1 MRKQAILALL
11 FVAAAAS
18 AATAQTFS
26 SGSTGADGALNV
38 TANTTLPLPANGIL
52 NFTTVTV
59 QPGVTLT
66 FAKNAANTPVVILA
80 TGDVA
85 IVGAIGVQGGGNN
98 IDNRYESRIPGPG
111 GFAGGGS
118 GAPGAGPGGGTLGDT
133 FPVCGGTWSG
143 PLSLVPIVGGSGGCG
158 GANSPSGG
166 GGGGGAIV
174 IASSTKI
181 TVRGGIDARGA
192 SWGGAG
198 GAIRLVANQVEMQE
212 YSYLLATGC
221 WSCYYGPDGNA
232 GVIRIEAPTGQTL
245 IGLNTSIAPPFVGSV
260 PNSEI
265 VRGDP
270 PLLSIVSVAGQPVPP
285 GAGARWYAADIMLPT
300 TIPDDIPVVVSGANI
315 PVGTAVTLGFLS
327 ANQGTVV
334 NAALAGSFVSST
346 ATLHLTGLNRT
357 AGVVT
362 SFYVTAVFAVP
373 PAPGGGG
380 APGPDAVANVRLT
393 ATLGEP
399 TRYAFLRA
407 DGSEIDPA
415 RVPADLRARY
425 AR

>member
-1 MRKQAILALL
+1 MRKQVILALL
-11 FVAAAAS
+11 AVVAAASVAG
-18 AATAQTFS
+18 AQTFS
-26 SGSTGADGALNV
+26 SGSTGADGALTI
-38 TANTTLPLPANGIL
+38 TADTVLPLPANGIL

-59 QPGVTLT
+59 QPGITLT
-66 FAKNAANTPVVILA
+66 FAKNASNTPVVILA
-80 TGDVA
+80 TGDVL
-85 IVGAIGVQGGGNN
+85 INGAINVNAGAYN
-98 IDNRYESRIPGPG
+98 IDRRYETRIPGPG
-111 GFAGGGS
+111 GFAGGGP
-118 GAPGAGPGGGTLGDT
+118 GAPGAGPGGGSVSDNYLLCMGK
-133 FPVCGGTWSG
+133 WSG

-158 GANSPSGG
+158 GVFGAS

-181 TVRGGIDARGA
+181 TVGGGIEANGA
-192 SWGGAG
+192 PLGGSG
-198 GAIRLVANQVEMQE
+198 GAIRLVANQVEVTASGHL
-212 YSYLLATGC
+212 YARGC
-221 WSCYYGPDGNA
+221 WDCGYYTPSNGNA
-232 GVIRIEAPTGQTL
+232 GVIRIEAPTGHTL
-245 IGLNTSIAPPFVGSV
+245 LAEPTAVIPPPLVGL
-260 PNSEI
+260 PNNEF

-270 PLLSIVSVAGQPVPP
+270 PLLSIVSVAGQPVPA
-285 GAGARWYAADIMLPT
+285 GAGARTYVADILLPT
-300 TIPDDIPVVVSGANI
+300 TIPDNVPVVVNAANI
-315 PVGTAVTLGFLS
+315 PVGTEVTLGFFS

-334 NAALAGSFVSST
+334 TGTLAGAFVSSA

-373 PAPGGGG
+373 PAPGGAG

-415 RVPADLRARY
+415 RVPAELRARFT
-425 AR
+425 R